1 MKKSLLGVFFLFG
14 VLCASVDINN
24 ASVKEL
30 SSLKGI
36 GETKAKLIVK
46 YRKTH
51 CFTKAADL
59 MQVKGIGK
67 ATFKKNRGE
76 ITIGKC
82 RLKK

>member
-1 MKKSLLGVFFLFG
+1 MKKSLLGVFFLLG

-36 GETKAKLIVK
+36 GETKAKAIVE

-67 ATFKKNRGE
+67 ATLKKNKDE
-76 ITIGKC
+76 ITVGKC
-82 RLKK
+82 LRKK